1 MAEKKKTKTKIKK
14 KVTSGVAHVVSSFN
28 NTIITISDE
37 NGNTLAW
44 SSAGQKGFKG
54 SRKSTPFAAQ
64 VAAED
69 VGTKAKE
76 FGLKSLRVE
85 VSGPGSGRES
95 ALRSLQTIG
104 YIITSIKDVT
114 PIPHNGCDQEKEDEF
129 KLYNT
134 RSIECYKKI
143 GWI

>member
-1 MAEKKKTKTKIKK
+1 MAEKKKNKTKTKIKR
-14 KVTSGVAHVVSSFN
+14 KVSSGVAHVVSSFN

-37 NGNTLAW
+37 NGNALAW

-64 VAAED
+64 IAAED

-76 FGLKSLRVE
+76 YGIKTLRVE

-95 ALRSLQTIG
+95 ALRSLQSVG

-114 PIPHNGCDQEKEDEF
+114 PIPHNGCRPRK
-129 KLYNT
+129 
-134 RSIECYKKI
+134 RRRV
-143 GWI
+143 